1 MARLFVFGI
10 GGTGAR
16 VLRSLTMLM
25 ASGVEVGVDEICPIL
40 IDPDA
45 GNADLTRTTSLLD
58 LYMSINSKLTQPNKN
73 KFFKTS
79 LVPLVSNYYLELK
92 DTSSM
97 TFADYMGLNTM
108 DIVSKSMMEMLFS
121 KKNLESDMKVGF
133 KGNPNIGSVVLNQL
147 VPTDAFQQFV
157 SLFSPGDKIFIINSI
172 FGGTGASGFP
182 LLLKIL
188 RESKPVDYAKASA
201 IASAVIG
208 AITVLP
214 YFTIEAED
222 ETVSS
227 INSSTF
233 ASKAKSALAYYEENI
248 YNNKQIDYLYFI
260 GDDMMSEPY
269 KNHEGG
275 PEQCNKAH
283 LIEMMA
289 ATAIVDFSYVKGDER
304 PKSPCSKELGLKDE
318 TETSVITFD
327 NFYEQLKTML
337 YCPMIEFSL
346 MANLFHYQFEEVKS
360 SSLDANRR
368 GEFSSIFSSD
378 FIRNLK
384 DFLENYRG
392 WLEEM
397 EGNQRKL
404 KLFNLDS
411 EKDPFKLVT
420 HIPAKSSGFFMA
432 RKGYNLVYHKL
443 AEVAKHITKVKKED
457 PSSFAEMYYL
467 AMKELVTNKFK

>member
-16 VLRSLTMLM
+16 VLRSLSMLL
-25 ASGVEVGVDEICPIL
+25 ASGVQVGVDEICPIL

-45 GNADLTRTTSLLD
+45 GNADLTRATTLMN
-58 LYMSINSKLTQPNKN
+58 LYMDINSKLSQPNKN
-73 KFFKTS
+73 RFFKT
-79 LVPLVSNYYLELK
+79 PLIPLIPNYYLELK

-97 TFADYMGLNTM
+97 AFADYMGLNTM
-108 DIVSKSMMEMLFS
+108 DLASKSMIEMLFS

-147 VPTDAFQQFV
+147 VPTDAFQNFA

-188 RESKPVDYAKASA
+188 RESKPVDYAKAST

-214 YFTIEAED
+214 YFSIKAED
-222 ETVSS
+222 ETKSC

-233 ASKAKSALAYYEENI
+233 SSKAKSALAYYEENI
-248 YNNKQIDYLYFI
+248 YKNRQIDHLYFI
-260 GDDMMSEPY
+260 GDDVVSEPY
-269 KNHEGG
+269 ENHEGG

-283 LIEMMA
+283 LVEMMA
-289 ATAIVDFSYVKGDER
+289 ATAIVDFSKIDGSIR
-304 PKSPCSKELGLKDE
+304 PSSPCSKELGLKDGE
-318 TETSVITFD
+318 DMSVVTFE
-327 NFYEQLKTML
+327 NLHNGLKDML
-337 YCPMIEFSL
+337 YAPMIEFTL
-346 MANLFHYQFEEVKS
+346 MANVFHYHFADVES
-360 SSLDANRR
+360 SSLEANQK

-378 FIRNLK
+378 FIRNLRE
-384 DFLENYRG
+384 FLEKYRE
-392 WLEEM
+392 WLSEM
-397 EGNQRKL
+397 EDNKRKL
-404 KLFNLDS
+404 KFFNLDS

-420 HIPAKSSGFFMA
+420 NIPPKKSGFFMS
-432 RKGYNLVYHKL
+432 RKGYNLLYHKL
-443 AEVAKHITKVKKED
+443 ADATKHMTKIKKED

-467 AMKELVTNKFK
+467 AMEELVTSKF

>member
-1 MARLFVFGI
+1 MAKLFVFGI

-25 ASGVEVGVDEICPIL
+25 ASGVQVGVDEIYPIL

-45 GNADLTRTTSLLD
+45 GNADLTRATSLLN

-73 KFFKTS
+73 RFFKTPFN
-79 LVPLVSNYYLELK
+79 PLAPNYYLELK
-92 DTSSM
+92 DTASM
-97 TFADYMGLNTM
+97 SFADYMGLNTM
-108 DIVSKSMMEMLFS
+108 DLASKSMLEMLFS
-121 KKNLESDMKVGF
+121 KNNLESDMKVGF

-147 VPTDAFQQFV
+147 VPTEAFQSFA

-188 RESKPVDYAKASA
+188 RESKTVDYAKASTV
-201 IASAVIG
+201 ASAVIG

-214 YFTIEAED
+214 YFTLESED

-233 ASKAKSALAYYEENI
+233 SSKAKSALAYYEENI
-248 YNNKQIDYLYFI
+248 YKNKQIDHLYFI

-269 KNHEGG
+269 ENHEGG

-289 ATAIVDFSYVKGDER
+289 ATAIVNFSYVDGNVR
-304 PKSPCSKELGLKDE
+304 PPFPCSKELGLKDE
-318 TETSVITFD
+318 TDTSVITFRNFHD
-327 NFYEQLKTML
+327 NLKGML
-337 YCPMIEFSL
+337 YHAMTEFTL
-346 MANLFHYQFEEVKS
+346 MANVFHYHFDDVKS
-360 SSLDANRR
+360 SSLDANQK
-368 GEFSSIFSSD
+368 GEFSDIFSSE
-378 FIRNLK
+378 FITNLNVFFEK
-384 DFLENYRG
+384 YRG
-392 WLEEM
+392 WLAEM
-397 EGNQRKL
+397 EDNKRKL

-420 HIPAKSSGFFMA
+420 DIPAKSSGFFMS
-432 RKGYNLVYHKL
+432 RKGYNLIYHKL
-443 AEVAKHITKVKKED
+443 AEASKRITKIKKED
-457 PSSFAEMYYL
+457 PNSFAEMYYL
-467 AMKELVTNKFK
+467 AMEELVNSKF